1 MASRKALAFF
11 LLVFQHSTIPVF
23 LIFLHMIKTIER
35 TVKHE
40 TFLISDFKLF
50 LANCHLN
57 DE

>member
-11 LLVFQHSTIPVF
+11 LLVFQRSTIPLF
-23 LIFLHMIKTIER
+23 QIFLHMIKTIER

-57 DE
+57 DK